1 MIYKHSTHTI
11 LRRLDRSRSE
21 EKLLNPWGDKK
32 KSWSHLPF
40 SFQLINSWNKKI
52 KT

>member
-1 MIYKHSTHTI
+1 MIYKHSTDTI

-40 SFQLINSWNKKI
+40 SFQLINTRNKKI
-52 KT
+52 ET